1 MSEGAANPFWD
12 FSLRAY
18 RRNGVAEACIRLQD
32 RHDVDVN
39 LLFYFHWLATVRPD
53 ALGDSEIGVI
63 VAETDDWR
71 RGVVM
76 PLRAIRRRMKSGFDG
91 FASDAVDDLRNE
103 VKRLELQ
110 SERQEHDFLFA
121 RESPDRSEASAKAC
135 AVRAAENV
143 SGYFR
148 SLEVALDEADRKD
161 CETVLDGCF
170 GGWSGLST
178 GPEGR

>member
-1 MSEGAANPFWD
+1 MSEAAANPFWD

-39 LLFYFHWLATVRPD
+39 LLFYFHWLATVRPN
-53 ALGDSEIGVI
+53 ALGKTEISAI

-76 PLRAIRRRMKSGFDG
+76 PLRAIRRRMKTGFDG
-91 FASDAVDDLRNE
+91 FPSDAVDALRNE

-121 RESPDRSEASAKAC
+121 RESSDGSEAPIKAC
-135 AVRAAENV
+135 TARATENV
-143 SGYFR
+143 SGYFQ
-148 SLEVALDEADRKD
+148 SLEVALDEADRRD
-161 CETVLDGCF
+161 CETVLAGCF
-170 GGWSGLST
+170 GG
-178 GPEGR
+178 